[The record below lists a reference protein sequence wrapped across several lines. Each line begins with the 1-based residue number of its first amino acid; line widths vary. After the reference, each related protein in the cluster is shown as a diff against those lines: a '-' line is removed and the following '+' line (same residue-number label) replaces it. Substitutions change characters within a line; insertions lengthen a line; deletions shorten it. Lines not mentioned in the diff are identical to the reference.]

1 MASRRPRIGI
11 TGPQRRAWMPRLCVA
26 MLVRYYGGEAVQ
38 IRPQDELNLEVFDAF
53 VITGGHDVDPV
64 LYASEPEVHPNY
76 DAERDALEQRVINWA
91 LAQHTPL
98 LGICRGAQLLNVCRG
113 GNLLQELRSRRQ
125 VTSNRWTVFPVKT
138 LCVKEHSKLQ
148 ELLQSATAP
157 INSLHNQ
164 AIDTLGS
171 GLQVCG
177 RDLDGIIQAI
187 EDPDL
192 PYLVGVQWHPEFL
205 FYLRRQRRL
214 FAALITCARAQ
225 LRADTRTQ

>member
-1 MASRRPRIGI
+1 MAMRRPRIGI

-26 MLVRYYGGEAVQ
+26 MLVRYYGGDVVQ
-38 IRPQDELNLEVFDAF
+38 LRPQDNLPLTTFDAF

-64 LYASEPEVHPNY
+64 LYAAEPEVHPNY
-76 DAERDALEQRVINWA
+76 DAERDAFEQRVINWA
-91 LAQHTPL
+91 LDSHTPL
-98 LGICRGAQLLNVCRG
+98 LGICRGAQLLNICRG

-125 VTSNRWTVFPVKT
+125 VTSNRWTILPVKT
-138 LCVKEHSKLQ
+138 LCVEPPSKLRQ
-148 ELLQSATAP
+148 LLGNVTAP

-164 AIDTLGS
+164 AIDSLGS

-187 EDPDL
+187 EDPQR
-192 PYLVGVQWHPEFL
+192 PYLLGVQWHPEFL

-214 FAALITCARAQ
+214 FQALIDCAKAQ
-225 LRADTRTQ
+225 IGADARTQ

>member
-11 TGPQRRAWMPRLCVA
+11 TGPQRKAWMPRLCVA
-26 MLVRYYGGEAVQ
+26 ILVRCYGGEAVQ
-38 IRPQDELNLEVFDAF
+38 IRPQDDLNLKGFDAF

-64 LYASEPEVHPNY
+64 LYAAEPEVQPNY
-76 DAERDALEQRVINWA
+76 DAERDRLEQRVINWA
-91 LAQHTPL
+91 LARRIPL

-125 VTSNRWTVFPVKT
+125 VTSNRWTILPVKT
-138 LCVKEHSKLQ
+138 LCIEPHSKLKQ
-148 ELLQSATAP
+148 LINSSTAP

-164 AIDTLGS
+164 AINSLGT

-187 EDPDL
+187 EDPEL
-192 PYLVGVQWHPEFL
+192 PYLIGVQWHPEFL
-205 FYLRRQRRL
+205 LYLRRQRRL
-214 FAALITCARAQ
+214 FKALVACAKSQ
-225 LRADTRTQ
+225 IGSDTRT